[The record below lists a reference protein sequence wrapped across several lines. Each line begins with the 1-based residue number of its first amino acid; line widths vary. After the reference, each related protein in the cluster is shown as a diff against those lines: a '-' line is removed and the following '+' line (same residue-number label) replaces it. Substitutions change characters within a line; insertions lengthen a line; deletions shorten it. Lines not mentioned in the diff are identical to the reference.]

1 MKSTKKI
8 HWWQWYGVTFVLILL
23 IEPRIQAQ
31 TIQPSHYDQNMLI
44 IPEGQSR
51 TFMFTN
57 RKGLFYY
64 GETGLPNTS
73 PLNGLSYL
81 TDKFLE
87 DYIIE
92 IGGSPLSRAQA
103 EAHLMANRLVRHF
116 KNLSVEEEIS
126 IADSLLALMIKIR
139 CPQKAPMAI
148 APLISSPNEK
158 QHFQADWSP
167 IDRILFISRANL
179 ATSSD
184 KNHAAWLGITTYPE
198 GDFSSLEIEKLPS
211 QSKLSRQHNFCPGK
225 IHVLLDS
232 EVIILFIVGNSKS
245 ELLKSRNLMLKQ
257 LNIEIRRKNDR
268 IEGIRETQLFL
279 GTWLSLSM
287 L

>member
-1 MKSTKKI
+1 MKIMTRISRWKWFITFFFVAILYEPKI
-8 HWWQWYGVTFVLILL
+8 F
-23 IEPRIQAQ
+23 AQ
-31 TIQPSHYDQNMLI
+31 TIQPSYYDQNMLV

-81 TDKFLE
+81 THKFLE

-126 IADSLLALMIKIR
+126 IADSLLALIIKIR
-139 CPQKAPMAI
+139 GPQKAPLAI
-148 APLISSPNEK
+148 APLISSANEK
-158 QHFQADWSP
+158 QHFQVDWSQS
-167 IDRILFISRANL
+167 DRILFISRANL

-184 KNHAAWLGITTYPE
+184 KNPPAWLAITTYPE
-198 GDFSSLEIEKLPS
+198 GDFSSLEIEKLPI
-211 QSKLSRQHNFCPGK
+211 QSKLSRQPNFCPGK

-232 EVIILFIVGNSKS
+232 EVIILFIVGNNKN

-279 GTWLSLSM
+279 STWLALST